1 MVENED
7 YHFRFK
13 ICLVGDGGVGKTTL
27 LDGSSYAALTQNYGN
42 VLENETVEEM
52 HFKSVVF
59 VAETT
64 TYRLNYWDLPG
75 SERYLPLSSRY
86 AAGATAALFVFDGNL
101 HSVTRRSTFE
111 RMERWIHE
119 CEKVEI
125 LTKVLIG
132 NKFDL
137 ASKRETQ
144 VVSKTEAMALA
155 QKYGMEYFEISA
167 LDEGSLAHVFEHTF
181 NSIVANIPNP
191 PDPGMLL
198 GKGISLGKKLTNNPK
213 FKTALFDADS
223 KYD

>member
-13 ICLVGDGGVGKTTL
+13 LCLVGDVGVGKTTL
-27 LDGSSYAALTQNYGN
+27 LDGIAYLALTQNYGT

-59 VAETT
+59 VSDTT

-86 AAGATAALFVFDGNL
+86 AAGSTAALFVFD
-101 HSVTRRSTFE
+101 VTRRSTFE

-137 ASKRETQ
+137 ASKREAQ
-144 VVSKTEAMALA
+144 VVGKTEAMALA

-167 LDEGSLAHVFEHTF
+167 LDEGSLGNVFEHTF
-181 NSIVANIPNP
+181 NAIVANIPNP

-198 GKGISLGKKLTNNPK
+198 GKGISLGRKLTNNPK